1 MEKYSMWR
9 KLLAGSALLSTLP
22 LFGPKLVAQDSSAQQ
37 ASGQAAQSAQDQQ
50 QAHTFMGTI
59 GKSHGT
65 LVLKGG
71 YASQDPDARTT
82 YKLTDHEK
90 AKQYVGRNVKVTGT
104 LDTRTNTIHVSHI
117 KGGSS

>member
-1 MEKYSMWR
+1 
-9 KLLAGSALLSTLP
+9 
-22 LFGPKLVAQDSSAQQ
+22 VAQVARGFCSSRYPA
-37 ASGQAAQSAQDQQ
+37 AVWAETRSSGFQRATGFWPGGAVSQDRQ

-71 YASQDPDARTT
+71 YASQEPDARTT
-82 YKLTDHEK
+82 YKLTDQEK
-90 AKQYVGRNVKVTGT
+90 AKQYVGRNVKITGT